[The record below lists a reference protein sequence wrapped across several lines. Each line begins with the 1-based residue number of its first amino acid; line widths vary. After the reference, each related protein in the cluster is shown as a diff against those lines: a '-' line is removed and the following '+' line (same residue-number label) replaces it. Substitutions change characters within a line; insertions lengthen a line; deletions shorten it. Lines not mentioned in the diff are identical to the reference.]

1 MLKTLLKLGQELSE
15 GRTPWDDI
23 IDVPNLPLKNNKGEA
38 INYFAINLIFDLDED
53 AIKLEKTAELS
64 FDKNAEYSPHALKY
78 VKVLGGNNKAFY
90 TTVEEKKLNQ
100 IPKTFFVTLKNEELP
115 QKSEF
120 MEALEK
126 AGDSF
131 KETQLYEVLDA
142 ITRLGP
148 TFYEKF
154 LSNNKFDI
162 KAFKDQLDFGKNEKI
177 GLVFTSVKST
187 KLNLFE
193 PTPVNQLEGFD
204 EYIEKKFFSE
214 KSNDDSQQKT
224 GLDYVSGD
232 MTTNGKVANFER
244 GYNLNALFV
253 QTTKNY
259 ASHFND
265 KGFAANYQIDEDSRT
280 YLERASHHIVNEVKI
295 TIAGIPHTIIPEFF
309 KESTIHIQD
318 VLPTI
323 QKQSEL
329 LFKLKE
335 LEDVVDNVEEDL
347 EDADETPFFWLNFLA
362 YESDGNFFKIIT
374 QIKDI
379 SRFHFLD
386 TVRAFAKVHQ
396 MLKPWLGSKMFNL
409 QQAYGI
415 IPVRQKHENKNDA
428 LILFS
433 DILEQRPIQIEKLYD
448 HFSELIQCHWYKRY
462 ESYPNVYSDYA
473 SFDFAVKDATFKYS
487 ALFKSLQ
494 NLGLLTKNEIF
505 MDHKSDTQTTAI
517 SNSPEDFFEKMAY
530 KDSQKA
536 LFYLGRALNTI
547 AFAQQQQKH
556 ASKPILNKLNY
567 NGMDKDDI
575 LRLGHELW
583 EKANQ
588 YSQVS
593 YNGKP
598 HYFLNRTEWNLK
610 YFHNFF
616 DYEHWKDQDIKEEEA
631 LFYILTG
638 YSFGIR
644 QANETEEKTTEQ

>member
-1 MLKTLLKLGQELSE
+1 MLKTLLKLGRELSE

-23 IDVPNLPLKNNKGEA
+23 IDVPNLPVKNNNGEN
-38 INYFAINLIFDLDED
+38 ITYFAINLIFDLDE
-53 AIKLEKTAELS
+53 ASIKLEKSAELS
-64 FDKNAEYSPHALKY
+64 FDKNAEYSPHGLKY

-100 IPKTFFVTLKNEELP
+100 SPKTFFGTPKNGEFP

-120 MEALEK
+120 IEALEK
-126 AGDSF
+126 AGPSF

-142 ITRLGP
+142 ITHLGP
-148 TFYEKF
+148 TFYEEF
-154 LSNNKFDI
+154 LPEGKFDK

-177 GLVFTSVKST
+177 GLVFTSVKSA
-187 KLNLFE
+187 KHNLFE
-193 PTPVNQLEGFD
+193 PTPVNKLEGFD
-204 EYIEKKFFSE
+204 EYIEQKFFSG
-214 KSNDDSQQKT
+214 KSDNGKEQKT
-224 GLDYVSGD
+224 GLDYVSGN
-232 MTTNGKVANFER
+232 MTTNGKAADFER

-265 KGFAANYQIDEDSRT
+265 QGFAANYQIDEDSRT
-280 YLERASHHIVNEVKI
+280 YLERASHHIVNNVKI
-295 TIAGIPHTIIPEFF
+295 NIAGIPHTIIPEFF
-309 KESTIHIQD
+309 KETTINVQD

-329 LFKLKE
+329 LFKLKDLE
-335 LEDVVDNVEEDL
+335 EVVDNIEADLEDV
-347 EDADETPFFWLNFLA
+347 DETPFFWLNFLA
-362 YESDGNFFKIIT
+362 YESDGNFFKVIN
-374 QIKDI
+374 QIKDV
-379 SRFHFLD
+379 SKFHLLD

-415 IPVRQKHENKNDA
+415 IPVRQDHEKKNDA

-433 DILEQRPIQIEKLYD
+433 DILEQRPIQIEKLFD
-448 HFSELIQCHWYKRY
+448 HFSDLIQCHWYERY
-462 ESYPNVYSDYA
+462 KSYPNIYSQYPD
-473 SFDFAVKDATFKYS
+473 FDFAVKDATFKYS
-487 ALFKSLQ
+487 ALFTSLQ
-494 NLGLLTKNEIF
+494 KLGLLTKNENF
-505 MDHKSDTQTTAI
+505 MDKKSNVQTTAI
-517 SNSPEDFFEKMAY
+517 SNNPEDFFEKMAY

-588 YSQVS
+588 YSQIS

-610 YFHNFF
+610 HFHNFF
-616 DYEHWKDQDIKEEEA
+616 DYEHWEDQDIKEEEA

-644 QANETEEKTTEQ
+644 QAQETEEETIEQ